1 MGERVEVERVSVVV
15 DGVPLLRP
23 TDLTAVAGEAVAVT
37 GPNGAGKTT
46 LLRVLAGLTRPST
59 GSARVAGRPVDE
71 RRAEF
76 RRAVSGA
83 VGHPPVARDLTLA
96 EHLAV
101 IAASWGSDAEEARTR
116 AADHLERW
124 RLAPLARRFPHELS
138 SGQSQLAALAM
149 ATVRPY
155 DVLLLDEPEQRLDP
169 DRLQLVIGILREELE
184 AGRTLVLATHSPVLR
199 DAVARRSVALVGD
212 AA

>member
-1 MGERVEVERVSVVV
+1 MAERVEVERVSVVV

-23 TDLTAVAGEAVAVT
+23 TDLTAAAGEAVAVT

-116 AADHLERW
+116 AAGHLERW

-184 AGRTLVLATHSPVLR
+184 DGRTLVLATHSPVLR
-199 DAVARRSVALVGD
+199 DAVARRSVALIGD

>member
-1 MGERVEVERVSVVV
+1 MGDAVEVERVSVVV
-15 DGVPLLRP
+15 DGIPLLRP
-23 TDLTAVAGEAVAVT
+23 TDLTVAAGEAVAVT

-46 LLRVLAGLTRPST
+46 LLRVLAGLSRPST
-59 GSARVAGRPVDE
+59 GSARVHGRPVDE
-71 RRAEF
+71 RDPAF
-76 RRAVSGA
+76 RRAVSGSI
-83 VGHPPVARDLTLA
+83 GHPPVARDLTLA

-101 IAASWGSDAEEARTR
+101 IAATWGMEADAARDR
-116 AADHLERW
+116 AAAHLDRW

-149 ATVRPY
+149 ATVRPH

-169 DRLQLVIGILREELE
+169 DRLQLVIGVLREGLDD
-184 AGRTLVLATHSPVLR
+184 GRTVVLATHSPVLR
-199 DAVARRSVALVGD
+199 DAVAQRSLALVGD

>member
-1 MGERVEVERVSVVV
+1 MAERVEVERVSVVV
-15 DGVPLLRP
+15 DGTPLLRP
-23 TDLTAVAGEAVAVT
+23 TDLTAAAGEAVAVT

-59 GSARVAGRPVDE
+59 GSARVGGRPVDE

-101 IAASWGSDAEEARTR
+101 IAASWGSDADAARAR
-116 AADHLERW
+116 AADHLESW

-155 DVLLLDEPEQRLDP
+155 EVLLLDEPEQRLDP
-169 DRLQLVIGILREELE
+169 DRLQLVIGILRAELE